1 MMTRPYTF
9 LSLAYDVLEHVKK
22 ALTPQEIWQ
31 KAQTLPVRSPLP
43 QQDEIPEQAIGAQL
57 YIEISRPDSIFY
69 GEDSTPVRFGLK
81 KYRKHYGGIRAH
93 ATGTSAPRILKERD
107 LHPLLTAFAF
117 HMLNQVYVKT
127 IFHERSSK
135 NKLNTWLHPDL
146 VGFSFPVTEWENAL
160 IQLSAEIGSP
170 FVKFYS
176 FELKRELNVQNLREA
191 FFQTVSNSSWAHYG
205 YLVTAHLST
214 EESFLEELHR
224 LSQRFGVGVIVLH
237 PNQLFASTIVV
248 QSQCRSELDWQTM
261 NKLAKENPD
270 FRQFLTNVARDVKAK
285 KVYESDYDPIIKYSA

>member
-9 LSLAYDVLEHVKK
+9 LSLAYDVLEYVKK
-22 ALTPQEIWQ
+22 ALPPHEIWQ
-31 KAQTLPVRSPLP
+31 KAQTLHLNAPLR
-43 QQDEIPEQAIGAQL
+43 QQDEAPEQAIGAQL
-57 YIEISRPDSIFY
+57 YIEVSRPDSIFY
-69 GEDSTPVRFGLK
+69 CEDTSPTRFGLK
-81 KYRKHYGGIRAH
+81 KYRKHYGQGLVHSTSSRAH
-93 ATGTSAPRILKERD
+93 GVLKERD
-107 LHPLLTAFAF
+107 LHPFLAAFAF
-117 HMLNQVYVKT
+117 HMMNQVYVKT

-205 YLVTAHLST
+205 YLVTAKLST
-214 EESFLEELHR
+214 EESFLEELQR
-224 LSQRFGVGVIVLH
+224 LSQRFGVGVIVLN

-248 QSQCRSELDWQTM
+248 QSQYRSELDWQTM

-270 FRQFLTNVARDVKAK
+270 FRQFLTNAARDVKAK
-285 KVYESDYDPIIKYSA
+285 KVYESDYDPIIKY